1 MSQQGRN
8 SVRSDNMVE
17 EGWVDT
23 LKKEVIEYTV
33 DRKRDKEMTNVLE
46 KVRTVLEDIIQ
57 RVDTDNSL
65 KNFSEP
71 EIIYLKE
78 IYRNVVGIVGEKE
91 RK

>member
-1 MSQQGRN
+1 MSQQEGS

-33 DRKRDKEMTNVLE
+33 DRNRDKEMAIVLK
-46 KVRTVLEDIIQ
+46 KVRTVLEDIID

-65 KNFSEP
+65 RNFSEP
-71 EIIYLKE
+71 EIKYLKDT
-78 IYRNVVGIVGEKE
+78 YRSVVGIVGE

>member
-33 DRKRDKEMTNVLE
+33 DRNRDKEMTVVLE
-46 KVRTVLEDIIQ
+46 KVRTVFEDIID

-65 KNFSEP
+65 RNFSEP
-71 EIIYLKE
+71 EIKYLKDT
-78 IYRNVVGIVGEKE
+78 YRSVVGIVGE

>member
-1 MSQQGRN
+1 
-8 SVRSDNMVE
+8 MVE

-33 DRKRDKEMTNVLE
+33 DRNRDKEMTVVLE
-46 KVRTVLEDIIQ
+46 KVRTVLEDIID

-65 KNFSEP
+65 RNFSKP
-71 EIIYLKE
+71 EIKYLKDT
-78 IYRNVVGIVGEKE
+78 YRSVVGIVGE

>member
-1 MSQQGRN
+1 
-8 SVRSDNMVE
+8 MVE

-33 DRKRDKEMTNVLE
+33 DRKRDKEMTTVLE
-46 KVRTVLEDIIQ
+46 NVRTVLEDVIE

-65 KNFSEP
+65 RNFSEP
-71 EIIYLKE
+71 EIIYLKD
-78 IYRNVVGIVGEKE
+78 IYRKVVGIVGE

>member
-1 MSQQGRN
+1 MSQQEG
-8 SVRSDNMVE
+8 SLVRSDTMVE

-33 DRKRDKEMTNVLE
+33 DRNRDKEMRVVLE
-46 KVRTVLEDIIQ
+46 KVRTVLEDVIE

-71 EIIYLKE
+71 EIKYLKKT
-78 IYRNVVGIVGEKE
+78 YRSVVGIVGEKE
-91 RK
+91 

>member
-1 MSQQGRN
+1 MEQQNG
-8 SVRSDNMVE
+8 SL
-17 EGWVDT
+17 WADT

-33 DRKRDKEMTNVLE
+33 NRKRDKEMTTVLE
-46 KVRTVLEDIIQ
+46 NVRTVLEDVIE

-71 EIIYLKE
+71 EIKYLKDT
-78 IYRNVVGIVGEKE
+78 YRSVVGIVGE

>member
-1 MSQQGRN
+1 
-8 SVRSDNMVE
+8 MVE

-33 DRKRDKEMTNVLE
+33 DRNRDKEMTVVLE
-46 KVRTVLEDIIQ
+46 KVRTVLEDVID

-65 KNFSEP
+65 RNFSEP
-71 EIIYLKE
+71 EIKYLKDT
-78 IYRNVVGIVGEKE
+78 YRNVVGIVGE